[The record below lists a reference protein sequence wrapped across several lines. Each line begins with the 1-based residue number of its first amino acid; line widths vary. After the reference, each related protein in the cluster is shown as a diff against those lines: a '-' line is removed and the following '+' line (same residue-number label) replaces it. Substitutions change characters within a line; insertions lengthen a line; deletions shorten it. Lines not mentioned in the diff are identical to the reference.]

1 MTDPNPPRRAPEL
14 MDSPTLGLA
23 ETEKALADLER
34 INRWTLGLMAARR
47 SLKEHLVVA
56 ARRQTLLDIGTG
68 SGQVSAVLARDSL
81 RRGVALRVIGLDYK
95 LCHLVIGRRS
105 GHEQL
110 RVVASA
116 EQLPFRTGSVDWAL
130 SNLFFHHFDKPE
142 NSTILAEMRRACRR
156 AALIVDLRQ
165 SVMARLLARFLLP
178 LLGAGR
184 VAFHDGKLSADQAWP
199 MNRVEELMVTQEPS
213 ELRRRFPF
221 RFSLVLGPASPD
233 IASEETWGRPTA

>member
-1 MTDPNPPRRAPEL
+1 

-47 SLKEHLVVA
+47 SLREHLVVGG
-56 ARRQTLLDIGTG
+56 RRQTLLDIGTG

-105 GHEQL
+105 GHQQL

-116 EQLPFRTGSVDWAL
+116 EQLPFRTGAVDWAI
-130 SNLFFHHFDKPE
+130 SNLFFHHFDKSK

-199 MNRVEELMVTQEPS
+199 LERIQELADAQETS
-213 ELRRRFPF
+213 VLRKRFPL
-221 RFSLVLGPASPD
+221 RFSLVMRPTSFD
-233 IASEETWGRPTA
+233 IASEESRVSPTA

>member
-1 MTDPNPPRRAPEL
+1 MTDPSPPRRAPEL

-56 ARRQTLLDIGTG
+56 GRRQTLLDIGTG

-199 MNRVEELMVTQEPS
+199 MKRVEELIFTQEPS

-233 IASEETWGRPTA
+233 IASEET